1 MQLAKPNRKYKQ
13 TEVGVIPADW
23 LIRPIGEI
31 AALSSGTT
39 PPRALHDRYYT
50 NGTVPWV
57 KTLDL
62 NNRSIHTTQERV
74 TDVALHETSLLQYP
88 IGTVL
93 VAMYGGFGQIG
104 RTGILRLSAAVNQA
118 LCAVQV
124 DRRQLLPDYLLRV
137 LNFRILYWRNV
148 ASSSR
153 KDPNISSN
161 DIRAFPLPLPP
172 TLAEQEAIATAL
184 SDADGLI
191 ESLEQLIAKK
201 RQIKHGTMQELLT
214 GKQRLPGFSGK
225 WETKRLGDL
234 GATYGGLTGKTKVDF
249 GIGTARYITFLNVMN
264 NVRIDLRQVD
274 NVVVRVGEYQN
285 AVRKGD
291 LFFNG
296 SSETPQEVGMCSVL
310 LEEVD
315 NLYLNSFCFGYRLF
329 GNDDADRM
337 FLTYYLRSD
346 VGRQLLFSLAQGA
359 TRHNLSKAALMAVLI
374 KLPSLL
380 EQSAIAAILSDM
392 DTEIAALEA
401 KLAKARQVKQGM
413 MQELL
418 TGRIRL
424 V

>member
-214 GKQRLPGFSGK
+214 GKRRLPGFSGK
-225 WETKRLGDL
+225 WETKRLGELGECFSGGTPNTEIAAYYGGDIPWITSSDCNTPRIRSVTGRITEAGVRGSATKWIKSGTVL
-234 GATYGGLTGKTKVDF
+234 MALYGATAGVVALSEINATINQAVLAIVLPSADSDFIFHKLRMMKEWIIATYTQGG
-249 GIGTARYITFLNVMN
+249 
-264 NVRIDLRQVD
+264 Q
-274 NVVVRVGEYQN
+274 
-285 AVRKGD
+285 
-291 LFFNG
+291 
-296 SSETPQEVGMCSVL
+296 P
-310 LEEVD
+310 
-315 NLYLNSFCFGYRLF
+315 
-329 GNDDADRM
+329 
-337 FLTYYLRSD
+337 
-346 VGRQLLFSLAQGA
+346 
-359 TRHNLSKAALMAVLI
+359 NLSGAIVKSI
-374 KLPSLL
+374 EITLPSLD
-380 EQSAIAAILSDM
+380 EQSAIATILSDM
-392 DTEIAALEA
+392 DTEIAALET